1 MDLRGIALGFSGV
14 SRGIAGYRGVS
25 RGIADVCALLR
36 RRPVA
41 PSCAPGTRFTI
52 LLSYAPA
59 PGFRAWCPP
68 WGIAVGPPNPI

>member
-1 MDLRGIALGFSGV
+1 MDLRGIARGFSGV
-14 SRGIAGYRGVS
+14 SRGIAGYRRVS

-59 PGFRAWCPP
+59 LALRVRAPP
-68 WGIAVGPPNPI
+68 EGIAVGTPSPI